1 MEVCGTLLAYQ
12 IALRSGRVW
21 LSASLMDSAREPQ
34 VLNVGDSQAGWKT
47 VCRLV
52 QRNGIKLL
60 EQRPLEIGKSG
71 PEAGAKKWKT

>member
-1 MEVCGTLLAYQ
+1 
-12 IALRSGRVW
+12 
-21 LSASLMDSAREPQ
+21 MDSAREPQ
-34 VLNVGDSQAGWKT
+34 VLNVSDSQAGWKT

-71 PEAGAKKWKT
+71 PDAWAKKWKT